1 MGLNPFSSVK
11 PFLHVIQMTIRILFD
26 RTVGKTAKGNKFKV
40 EDKTFKL
47 DIKKL
52 LIE

>member
-1 MGLNPFSSVK
+1 
-11 PFLHVIQMTIRILFD
+11 MTIRILFD
-26 RTVGKTAKGNKFKV
+26 RTVGKIARGNKFKV
-40 EDKTFKL
+40 EDQTFKL